1 MVPLM
6 KRVVNKSFRQSS
18 CKFVMYSDPEG
29 YGSVP
34 EVKLFTLTGV
44 KIVWLRWV
52 SLHTKKNIFINLEF
66 LLLSEVFELVPLEE
80 FPFLDFLWLQVIIVS
95 LLHRFS
101 WIACFPAYANLCRL
115 LHKDF
120 RGRYQRSELLLLFSG
135 RLV

>member
-6 KRVVNKSFRQSS
+6 KRVVNKSFRKSS

-52 SLHTKKNIFINLEF
+52 SLHTKHFFLINLEF

-95 LLHRFS
+95 S
-101 WIACFPAYANLCRL
+101 PP
-115 LHKDF
+115 
-120 RGRYQRSELLLLFSG
+120 
-135 RLV
+135 